1 MVEKGRLF
9 HEGRPKTPSFR
20 HRRMTEN
27 KRPAFRV
34 EDLEFSYGK
43 LKVLDGLTLSVSTG
57 EIFGVLGANG
67 SGKTTL
73 LRLLVGLLKPQLGV
87 VRVLGEEPSPKLFSR
102 IGYMPQLQAL
112 YMELSV
118 QQNVD
123 FFARMQGLSNT
134 AERREVIEKILTRV
148 ELWDRRKDSIHHIS
162 GGMRQ
167 RVSLAIALV
176 HSPPLLFLDEPT
188 VGLDPELRASLWEHF
203 RSLASSGVTL
213 VISSH
218 VMDDAAHCDRLGL
231 LHDGRIVAV
240 GSPADLRAAT
250 GAADSTL
257 EEAFLYLVRQR
268 SGE

>member
-1 MVEKGRLF
+1 
-9 HEGRPKTPSFR
+9 
-20 HRRMTEN
+20 MTEN

-123 FFARMQGLSNT
+123 FFARMQGLSNA

-148 ELWDRRKDSIHHIS
+148 ELWDRRKDSVHRIS

-188 VGLDPELRASLWEHF
+188 TGMDPVTRREVWNMIQKARIGRVVLLTTRP
-203 RSLASSGVTL
+203 RS
-213 VISSH
+213 
-218 VMDDAAHCDRLGL
+218 
-231 LHDGRIVAV
+231 
-240 GSPADLRAAT
+240 
-250 GAADSTL
+250 
-257 EEAFLYLVRQR
+257 
-268 SGE
+268 